1 MGGERGTELLRGLEE
16 TGGFV
21 SDLALCQ
28 RTKSP
33 TLILSFHSMWLI
45 PFISQS
51 DKNLKIHTNK
61 QKIFE
66 MIGTALPILYLVFL
80 AQCGG
85 IVKLIIDTDMV
96 KTKKYSKNPS
106 TIECLFVRGL

>member
-1 MGGERGTELLRGLEE
+1 
-16 TGGFV
+16 
-21 SDLALCQ
+21 
-28 RTKSP
+28 
-33 TLILSFHSMWLI
+33 MWLI